1 MNSVGFGCIS
11 IFFNSLKMGTFR
23 VVYIKMQEVKANNA
37 TLFWHPDNYCIANP
51 SGRKGPF

>member
-23 VVYIKMQEVKANNA
+23 VVNIKMQEAKANNA
-37 TLFWHPDNYCIANP
+37 ALFWHPDYYCIANLVG
-51 SGRKGPF
+51 SKGRF

>member
-37 TLFWHPDNYCIANP
+37 TLF
-51 SGRKGPF
+51 